1 MKYKKTSEKSR
12 KKKLAK
18 KLLNKYRLVVLNE
31 DTFEERFAMKLTRLN
46 VFVSGSLFALLLIGF
61 TTVFIAFTPLREYI
75 PGYTSPTL
83 QKQAISLEQKTDSL
97 MNVTLMNERYMKSI
111 KEVLSGQASMTSINK
126 DSIYAELATELDPQR
141 LSPSRADSI
150 LREKV
155 DNEDKYNLFESARS
169 VKNFVFFPPVKGTIS
184 AEFNPELKHYAVDVV
199 VPKNTPIKSAA
210 DGRVILASWTSD
222 SGYVIAIDHGNQL
235 LSIYKHNS
243 SLTKEQG
250 ELVKARE
257 VIAISGSSGELS
269 TGPHL
274 HFELWNDGEPIDP
287 TALIDFFN

>member
-97 MNVTLMNERYMKSI
+97 INVTLMNERYMKSI

-169 VKNFVFFPPVKGTIS
+169 VKNFVFSPPVKGTIS